1 MRMRFGDDDEQAFFT
16 RRDQLAEQFATWL
29 EAQRTAGDPTDA
41 ELLMDWKFGYGD
53 GFLDQWTV
61 PEIEEFLFDWCVR
74 KLSVPSRVAAQIPR
88 SVAAFMEFLDATGL
102 LAQGSDPP
110 ARVREFCEQNRQRF
124 VQAMK
129 DPANFGIAKSLL
141 GGFGEPLDPDDP
153 QLPAAL
159 REALLDEDD
168 LLDEEG
174 DEELPV
180 VGPVRMPAEQEQRD
194 AVRTA
199 QVPRQLRLLAE
210 YYAPPGRPL
219 TGAGNL
225 RLADARHLVAALETG
240 DDPEFG
246 GHRKLTSAQDLPV
259 LSWLFELALAAGV
272 VRRARGR
279 LVAVARFAAL
289 DEAAAYEK
297 VVRAAVTAGLSPTP
311 YWSFPA
317 LEMARAAANDAV
329 VGLLA
334 RLLDADGEAV
344 PQDELVELMTALLE
358 DVTFGIP
365 SRIEA
370 AIPGMVSTQVARLAA
385 LGMVTVDGDGVA
397 LTAAGVPVAIG
408 MVRDAGFEVLLRPDP
423 DTADAAAIAD
433 LLDVEDEQQWAED
446 ASAWLAAQPDRGA
459 ALEELVETVCG
470 ADRAT
475 VAVMVGLAA
484 LGTLAGEQAVPA
496 VRRQVGGAHDGLV
509 LNWLAQRSA
518 LDPATVDPLRFVSG
532 LVDVLAVGL
541 DLGGAQEVV
550 ASFDHGAGEE
560 QQLELLDHIWRLD
573 HPRLADVLEAIG
585 AHHPVKAVA
594 KAARR
599 ALIRHR
605 SWLARPP
612 TQRP

>member
-1 MRMRFGDDDEQAFFT
+1 MRMRFGEDDEHAFSA

-29 EAQRTAGDPTDA
+29 ADQRVAGDPFDA
-41 ELLMDWKFGYGD
+41 ELLMNWKFGYGD
-53 GFLDQWTV
+53 GFLDQWTI

-74 KLSVPSRVAAQIPR
+74 KLSAPSTVAAQIPP

-102 LAQGSDPP
+102 LARGSDPP
-110 ARVREFCEQNRQRF
+110 AQVREFCEQNRQRF

-153 QLPAAL
+153 RLPAAL
-159 REALLDEDD
+159 REALLDEA
-168 LLDEEG
+168 EGG
-174 DEELPV
+174 DEELPI

-194 AVRTA
+194 AVRA
-199 QVPRQLRLLAE
+199 ARVPRQLRLLAE

-225 RLADARHLVAALETG
+225 RLADARHLVATLETG

-246 GHRKLTSAQDLPV
+246 GYRTLTSAQDLPA

-272 VRRARGR
+272 VRRVRGR

-311 YWSFPA
+311 YWSFAA
-317 LEMARAAANDAV
+317 LEMARATANDAV
-329 VGLLA
+329 IGLLA

-344 PQDELVELMTALLE
+344 PQNELVELMAALLE
-358 DVTFGIP
+358 DVTFGMP
-365 SRIEA
+365 SRVEA

-397 LTAAGVPVAIG
+397 LTAAGVPVAVNL
-408 MVRDAGFEVLLRPDP
+408 VRDAGFEVVLRPDP
-423 DTADAAAIAD
+423 NTADAAAIAD
-433 LLDVEDEQQWAED
+433 LLDVEEEQEWADD

-459 ALEELVETVCG
+459 ALEELVDAVCG

-475 VAVMVGLAA
+475 VAVMVGLTA

-496 VRRQVGGAHDGLV
+496 VRRQVGGPYDGLV

-541 DLGGAQEVV
+541 DLSGPQEVVTSFNHGAQEK
-550 ASFDHGAGEE
+550 

-605 SWLARPP
+605 SWLARPS